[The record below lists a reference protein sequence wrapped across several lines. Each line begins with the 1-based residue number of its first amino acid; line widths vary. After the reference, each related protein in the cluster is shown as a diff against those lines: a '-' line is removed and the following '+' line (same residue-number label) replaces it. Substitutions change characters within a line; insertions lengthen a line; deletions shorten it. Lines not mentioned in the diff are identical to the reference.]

1 MVRILYEEMKDEP
14 VPLVAD
20 LFLKTIVPS
29 IEEESLQ
36 VYQDMITPLK
46 YKPEAT
52 EDDIP
57 ESWKDVKNNIYFTK
71 GYTDIFKDNM
81 LDGLWIAY
89 FSFTKIFEKY
99 PGPDFLAPYMHVF
112 TYRRKKFWITKE
124 ADHVNFST
132 PDEY

>member
-1 MVRILYEEMKDEP
+1 MVRVLFNEMKNEP

-29 IEEESLQ
+29 IEEESFQ
-36 VYQDMITPLK
+36 VYQDMITSLK
-46 YKPEAT
+46 YRSEAT
-52 EDDIP
+52 EGDMH
-57 ESWKDVKNNIYFTK
+57 ESWRDVKNNIYFTK

-81 LDGLWIAY
+81 ITGLWIAY

-99 PGPDFLAPYMHVF
+99 PGPDFIAPYMHVF
-112 TYRRKKFWITKE
+112 TYGRRKFWITKE
-124 ADHVNFST
+124 ADRVIFST

>member
-1 MVRILYEEMKDEP
+1 MVGVLFNEMKNEP

-29 IEEESLQ
+29 IEEESFQ
-36 VYQDMITPLK
+36 TYQDMITSLK
-46 YKPEAT
+46 YRSEAA
-52 EDDIP
+52 EGDKP
-57 ESWKDVKNNIYFTK
+57 ESWRDVKNNIYFTK

-81 LDGLWIAY
+81 IDGLWIAY

-99 PGPDFLAPYMHVF
+99 PGPDFIAPYMHVF
-112 TYRRKKFWITKE
+112 TYGRRKFWITKE
-124 ADHVNFST
+124 ADRVIFST

>member
-1 MVRILYEEMKDEP
+1 MVRVLFNEMKNEP

-29 IEEESLQ
+29 IEEESFQ
-36 VYQDMITPLK
+36 AYQDMITSHK
-46 YKPEAT
+46 YRSEAT
-52 EDDIP
+52 EGDMP
-57 ESWKDVKNNIYFTK
+57 ESWRDVKNNIYFTK

-81 LDGLWIAY
+81 IAGLWIAY

-99 PGPDFLAPYMHVF
+99 PGPDFIAPYMHVF
-112 TYRRKKFWITKE
+112 TYGRRKFWITKE
-124 ADHVNFST
+124 ADRVIFST